1 MKLLNYCKSVKYVN
15 RKTVSYKY
23 LRNRFA
29 STYSYYRGK
38 SVTAG
43 FPTKLHIE
51 LTNICNL
58 NCVMCPRS
66 YMKRKKGMMDFA
78 TFKKI
83 IDESRGKLEFTYL
96 HLFGESLLHPDLFK
110 MIEYCKDADIF
121 TGLAT
126 NATILDEIKSR
137 RIINSGLDFL
147 VISFDGTSKETYEMI
162 RHGGNFE
169 QTLENIVTFLGIRS
183 SRPHAVIQMIYM
195 TGTEDKVE
203 EYIRFWN
210 SYNVDGIRVKPLQT
224 WSGEIESISTL
235 SATAQ
240 NNKPQLAKPCDRL
253 WRHLCILWDGT
264 VVPCE
269 FDFDKIY
276 PLGNI
281 KNESLAE
288 IWNGERIIN
297 LRKMHLSGKRGDI
310 ELCKSCTY
318 SAPSTLENL
327 AIVAL
332 DTLMSTKIIS
342 DLGK

>member
-1 MKLLNYCKSVKYVN
+1 MKLFNYCNFVKYAN
-15 RKTVSYKY
+15 RKTISYKY
-23 LRNRFA
+23 LMNRIV
-29 STYSYYRGK
+29 STYSYYNGK
-38 SVTAG
+38 SVTTG

-110 MIEYCKDADIF
+110 MIRYCKDADIS

-126 NATILDEIKSR
+126 NATILDEIKSQ
-137 RIINSGLDFL
+137 RIIDSGLDFL
-147 VISFDGTSKETYEMI
+147 VISFDGTSKETYETI

-169 QTLENIVTFLGIRS
+169 QTLKNIVTFLDIRS
-183 SRPHAVIQMIYM
+183 SRPHTVIQTIYM
-195 TGTEDKVE
+195 KGTEDEVD
-203 EYIRFWN
+203 EYIRFWK
-210 SYNVDGIRVKPLQT
+210 SYNVDSIRVKPLQT

-235 SATAQ
+235 STAHT
-240 NNKPQLAKPCDRL
+240 NKPQLTKPCDRL

-276 PLGNI
+276 PLGNV
-281 KNESLAE
+281 KNESLSE

-297 LRKMHLSGKRGDI
+297 LRKMHLSGERSDVD
-310 ELCKSCTY
+310 LCRSCTY
-318 SAPSTLENL
+318 SAPSTLENF
-327 AIVAL
+327 AMVAL
-332 DTLMSTKIIS
+332 DTLMTTKIIS
-342 DLGK
+342 DLDR

>member
-1 MKLLNYCKSVKYVN
+1 
-15 RKTVSYKY
+15 
-23 LRNRFA
+23 
-29 STYSYYRGK
+29 
-38 SVTAG
+38 
-43 FPTKLHIE
+43 
-51 LTNICNL
+51 
-58 NCVMCPRS
+58 
-66 YMKRKKGMMDFA
+66 MKREKGMMDFA

-110 MIEYCKDADIF
+110 MIRYCKDAGIF

-126 NATILDEIKSR
+126 NATILDEKKSQ

-162 RHGGNFE
+162 RRGGSFE
-169 QTLENIVTFLGIRS
+169 RTRKNIATFLGIRS
-183 SRPHAVIQMIYM
+183 SRPHTVIQMIYM
-195 TGTEDKVE
+195 KGTEDKVG
-203 EYIRFWN
+203 EYIRSWN

-235 SATAQ
+235 STSS
-240 NNKPQLAKPCDRL
+240 NEKKQLATPCDRL

-276 PLGNI
+276 PLGNV
-281 KNESLAE
+281 KKESLSG

-297 LRKMHLSGKRGDI
+297 LRKMHLAGKRTDI
-310 ELCKSCTY
+310 DLCKSCTY

-332 DTLMSTKIIS
+332 DTLMTTKIIS
-342 DLGK
+342 DLGR

>member
-1 MKLLNYCKSVKYVN
+1 MKLFDYCKSVKYVN
-15 RKTVSYKY
+15 RKTFSYRY
-23 LRNRFA
+23 LRNRFVT
-29 STYSYYRGK
+29 TYSYYSGK
-38 SVTAG
+38 PVTAG

-51 LTNICNL
+51 LTNKCNL
-58 NCVMCPRS
+58 KCVMCPRS
-66 YMKRKKGMMDFA
+66 YMKREKGMMDFA

-83 IDESRGKLEFTYL
+83 VDESRGKLEFTYL

-110 MIEYCKDADIF
+110 MIEYCKDAGIF

-126 NATILDEIKSR
+126 NATILDEIKSQK
-137 RIINSGLDFL
+137 IIDSGLDFL

-162 RHGGNFE
+162 RRGGSFE
-169 QTLENIVTFLGIRS
+169 HTLENIRTFLGFRS
-183 SRPHAVIQMIYM
+183 SRLHTVIQMIYM
-195 TGTEDKVE
+195 KGTEDKVD
-203 EYIRFWN
+203 EYVRFWN
-210 SYNVDGIRVKPLQT
+210 SYKVNGIRVKPLQT

-235 SATAQ
+235 STSH
-240 NNKPQLAKPCDRL
+240 NNKPELAKPCDRL

-297 LRKMHLSGKRGDI
+297 LRKLHLSGNRGDI
-310 ELCKSCTY
+310 DLCKSCTY
-318 SAPSTLENL
+318 SAPSALENL
-327 AIVAL
+327 AMVAL
-332 DTLMSTKIIS
+332 DTLMTTKIIS
-342 DLGK
+342 DLDN